1 MAQPNVLSQPFELG
15 FTYTR
20 STGPVVGRFLTGL
33 RDRRIFGIRA
43 SDGRVIV
50 PPMEYDPN
58 TAAALD
64 EFVEVGQQG
73 TIRSWCWVKR
83 PRAAHPLQQPF
94 AWAMIQLDGADVPMI
109 HCVAA
114 AAEEELA
121 TGARVQVK
129 WADEPRGFITD
140 IRCFELVDRKTTADG
155 ATSPAA
161 PANDDSPVTRIDAP
175 IYLQYNFTAGRA
187 PARFLA
193 RIKEGV
199 LSGQRCP
206 RCANVYIPPRG
217 SCPAC
222 GVATE
227 EEVVLPDKATVQ
239 SFTIVA
245 IPIPNNPIKP
255 PFVIANLV
263 LDGANISFIHLLS
276 ECENSEVHIG
286 QRVQA
291 VWKPQ
296 AEWGYAMDNI
306 RYFRPIDEPD
316 VPVAMIG
323 KLPVTGWE
331 G

>member
-1 MAQPNVLSQPFELG
+1 MAQPDVLSQAFELG

-33 RDRRIFGIRA
+33 RGRRIFGIRG

-50 PPMEYDPN
+50 PPMEYDPK
-58 TAAALD
+58 TAAALS

-73 TIRSWCWVKR
+73 KILSWCWVKE

-114 AAEEELA
+114 AAEQELA
-121 TGARVQVK
+121 SGARVQAT
-129 WADEPRGFITD
+129 WAEETRGYITD
-140 IRCFELVDRKTTADG
+140 IRCFELVDTATTQAG
-155 ATSPAA
+155 TPNPATAA
-161 PANDDSPVTRIDAP
+161 SDQDPVTRIDTP

-187 PARFLA
+187 PARFLGH
-193 RIKEGV
+193 IKQGV
-199 LSGQRCP
+199 LTGQRCP
-206 RCANVYIPPRG
+206 RCANVYIPARG

-227 EEVVLPDKATVQ
+227 EEVVLPDKGTVQ

-276 ECENSEVHIG
+276 ECENSAVHIG

-306 RYFRPIDEPD
+306 RYFKPIDEPD